1 MGCTDENDAGWLIR
15 YRVFPV
21 FDLLVLEVTG
31 AFGAFA
37 FGAFAFA
44 FGVVAFAFGAFA
56 FGAFDAVEE
65 VSDCDAERFC
75 EALNFRQ
82 GQISALVELEGQ
94 ARAAHTSA
102 GSKLRLRDAQIMG
115 HALDYGCYRHLMI
128 PFYICR
134 PTTTI

>member
-1 MGCTDENDAGWLIR
+1 MGYTDENDAGWLIR

-31 AFGAFA
+31 
-37 FGAFAFA
+37 
-44 FGVVAFAFGAFA
+44 AFGAFA

-128 PFYICR
+128 PFYICK